1 MEFRILGSFE
11 VAGIDGVVELR
22 GAKRRG
28 LLACLV
34 AHAGQPMSTDRLVEE
49 LWGRSGSD
57 GAARTVQTYVSQLRK
72 LLNDRA
78 ASLVTG
84 PGGYVLEVDPAHVDA
99 SRFERAVT
107 AAAPEPDPANRLA
120 MLDEALEL
128 WRGPPLGE
136 FAGASWADRAA
147 TRLEALH
154 LQALQ
159 RRYDSLL
166 DLGRAEDAA
175 AELEPMVRAHP
186 LDERLWAKL
195 MLALYRSGQQADALG
210 AYRQARRHLINELG
224 IEPGPQLVDLE
235 HRILDHD
242 PTLAA
247 PTIRLVAEHTTPAS
261 EIRNGWHPR
270 TFLLTDIVD
279 SVSLWER
286 GPPAM
291 SDAVARHEALI
302 HDAVAA
308 SGGELVRTKGEGD
321 STFSVFLQP
330 SDALTAATAI
340 QETLAAEPWPVATAL
355 RVRIGVHTGD
365 AEPRGGDWHGPAVN
379 RAARLRALATGGHTL
394 VSGVTA
400 GLVAD
405 RLPKAVRLLY
415 LGRRILRGIERPE
428 EVWELVAAE
437 DPRLSAPTST
447 RAGGLPVALTRF
459 VGRGADFDQ
468 LIRLIEHERLIT
480 LTGPGG
486 SGKTRLALEVARR
499 AERRGERVWL
509 AELASLR
516 DSDLVAPR
524 VATAVGIE
532 TGPDPLN
539 DLLTQPEALTGLLVL
554 DNCEHLLDPC
564 AALTGELLAAAA
576 DLRVLATSR
585 EPLGLAGEQVWPVG
599 PLDVPDESLRD
610 REQLTR
616 VESVQL
622 LLDRARAVQPGLEVG
637 DDDVASVVGI
647 CRALDGIPL
656 AIELAAVR
664 LRSLS
669 FVDLRTRLGD
679 QLLVLARRRLTG
691 WDDARHR
698 TLRMTLDWS
707 YDLLTE
713 QQQTLAQRLS
723 VFAGGFRL
731 DAVEAVCGGDLDVLD
746 GIDELVAKSLVT
758 FDGVTARY
766 RLLEPLRQY
775 LAERLSSTGETEAVR
790 RSHARWVAAHCKR
803 LGPRLLED
811 QRARNSRLREEGG
824 NIEAALLWAHDRD
837 EAEIACEIVG
847 ALGQFWFFNDQLSSR
862 RWSEITI
869 GLSARAAPHLQ
880 ARVLLGAGMAAQ
892 NDWAWDRSLELLRE
906 ALAIYQAEQAIR
918 GEAATLYWLG
928 RGLASRWD
936 AERMDQDA
944 AEAGKCFQRGDQLF
958 TGLGDLIGSAWCRI
972 WLSSLAFWEG
982 DLHRAETLAQ
992 QVVDECT
999 TAGIDHPI
1007 SQALCHLAFIAH
1019 RQGRDDRALDYMHE
1033 AVGFC
1038 RQRDD
1043 DWQLIAVLADLAA
1056 QEVIAGRGTEALRA
1070 LAESARLDVQIG
1082 RLPVRTRWL
1091 AVAAVVHHARGD
1103 LDLSAA
1109 ALGAYDVH
1117 ATTTFERPPGGG
1129 IGDGY
1134 IGWVTD
1140 AVLGIRARLDPT
1152 TISAATTAARRKTV
1166 DELITDL
1173 IVEPASGA
1181 SAT

>member
-1 MEFRILGSFE
+1 MEFRILGPFE
-11 VAGIDGVVELR
+11 VAGTDGVLELR

-34 AHAGQPMSTDRLVEE
+34 VHAGQPMSTDRLVDE
-49 LWGRSGSD
+49 LWGESGSD
-57 GAARTVQTYVSQLRK
+57 GAARTVQTYVSQLRG
-72 LLNDRA
+72 LLHDQG

-107 AAAPEPDPANRLA
+107 AAGAESDPAYRLA

-154 LQALQ
+154 LHALQ
-159 RRYDSLL
+159 RRYDALL
-166 DLGRAEDAA
+166 DLDRAEDAA
-175 AELEPMVRAHP
+175 AELEPLVRAHP
-186 LDERLWAKL
+186 FDEGFWSQL
-195 MLALYRSGQQADALG
+195 MLALYRSGRQADALA
-210 AYRQARRHLINELG
+210 AYQQARRHLINELG
-224 IEPGPQLVDLE
+224 IEPGPQLIELE

-242 PTLAA
+242 PTLA
-247 PTIRLVAEHTTPAS
+247 PTVPSVADHATPA
-261 EIRNGWHPR
+261 RGAGDGWRPR

-286 GPPAM
+286 DPPAM
-291 SDAVARHEALI
+291 SEAVARHDALI
-302 HDAVAA
+302 HEAVGA

-321 STFSVFLQP
+321 STFSVFDHP
-330 SDALTAATAI
+330 VEAVAAAAAI
-340 QETLAAEPWPVATAL
+340 QEAVGGQKWPTAVPL
-355 RVRIGVHTGD
+355 RLRAGVHMGD
-365 AEPRGGDWHGPAVN
+365 AEPRDGDWYGPAVN
-379 RAARLRALATGGHTL
+379 RAARLRALADAGQTV

-400 GLVAD
+400 GIVAD
-405 RLPKAVRLLY
+405 RMPKALRLLY
-415 LGRRILRGIERPE
+415 LGRRVLRGIERPE
-428 EVWELVAAE
+428 EVWELVAAD
-437 DPRLSAPTST
+437 DPRMATPASV
-447 RAGGLPVALTRF
+447 RVGDLPVARTRF
-459 VGRGADFDQ
+459 VGRTGD
-468 LIRLIEHERLIT
+468 LERLAALIQT
-480 LTGPGG
+480 EQLVALVGPGG
-486 SGKTRLALEVARR
+486 SGKTRFALEVAKR

-509 AELASLR
+509 AELAPLR
-516 DSDLVAPR
+516 DAGLVVQA
-524 VATAVGIE
+524 VAIAIGLE
-532 TGPDPLN
+532 TGPDPLA
-539 DLLTQPEALTGLLVL
+539 DLLAQPQALGGVLVL
-554 DNCEHLLDPC
+554 DNCEHMLDAC
-564 AALTGELLAAAA
+564 AALMGELLAAAA

-599 PLDVPDESLRD
+599 PLAVPDESLRD
-610 REQLTR
+610 RDELAR

-622 LLDRARAVQPGLEVG
+622 LLDRARSVRPGLDVG
-637 DDDVASVVGI
+637 VDDVRSVVSI

-656 AIELAAVR
+656 AIELAAGR

-669 FVDLRTRLGD
+669 FVDLATRLDD
-679 QLLVLARRRLTG
+679 QLAVLARHRSTG
-691 WDDARHR
+691 RDDARHR
-698 TLRMTLDWS
+698 TLRVTLDWS

-775 LAERLSSTGETEAVR
+775 LAERLIHTGDTEAVR
-790 RSHARWVAAHCKR
+790 RSHARWVAALCKR

-811 QRARNSRLREEGG
+811 QRARNSRLREEAG
-824 NIEAALLWAHDRD
+824 NIEAALLWAHDCD
-837 EAEIACEIVG
+837 EADIACEIV
-847 ALGQFWFFNDQLSSR
+847 ASLGQFWFFNDQVSSR
-862 RWSEITI
+862 RWGEITI
-869 GLSARAAPHLQ
+869 GLSARAAPHLR
-880 ARVLLGAGMAAQ
+880 AHVLLGAGMAAQ
-892 NDWAWDRSLELLRE
+892 NDWAWDRSLGLLRE
-906 ALAIYQAEQAIR
+906 ALAIYQAERALR
-918 GEAATLYWLG
+918 GEAATLYWIG

-936 AERMDQDA
+936 AERIDEDA
-944 AEAGKCFQRGDQLF
+944 AEAGQCFQQGNRLF
-958 TGLGDLIGSAWCRI
+958 SDLEDMIGSAWCRI
-972 WLSSLAFWEG
+972 WLSSLAFWDG
-982 DLHRAETLAQ
+982 DLDRAETLAQ

-1019 RQGRDDRALDYMHE
+1019 RQGRDERALGYMHE
-1033 AVGFC
+1033 AVDFC

-1043 DWQLIAVLADLAA
+1043 AWQLISVLADLAA
-1056 QEVIAGRGTEALRA
+1056 QEVIADRGTEALRA
-1070 LAESARLDVQIG
+1070 LAESAQLDVQIG
-1082 RLPVRTRWL
+1082 RLPIRTRWL
-1091 AVAAVVHHARGD
+1091 AVAAVVHRARGD
-1103 LDLSAA
+1103 VDLSAA

-1117 ATTTFERPPGGG
+1117 ATTAFELPPRGG

-1134 IGWVTD
+1134 IGWVTQ
-1140 AVLGIRARLDPT
+1140 AVVGIRAQLDPT
-1152 TISAATTAARRKTV
+1152 TITAATAAARGKTL

-1173 IVEPASGA
+1173 IVEPASRA
-1181 SAT
+1181 Q